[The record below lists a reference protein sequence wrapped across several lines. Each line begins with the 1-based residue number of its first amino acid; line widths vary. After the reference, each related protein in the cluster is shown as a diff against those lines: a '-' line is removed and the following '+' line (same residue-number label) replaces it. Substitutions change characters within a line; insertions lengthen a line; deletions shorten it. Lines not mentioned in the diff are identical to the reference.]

1 MQGNRPICVL
11 ERFEDGSFGAK
22 MLLSN
27 TNNLVQTD
35 FAETSS
41 IKRSHLGIKRGA
53 KAKREEHKQN
63 AGHDQEAKGT
73 MAYGG
78 YGLRFLATI
87 TSSYTGDSVDLK
99 QEEELRKP

>member
-1 MQGNRPICVL
+1 
-11 ERFEDGSFGAK
+11 
-22 MLLSN
+22 MLLTN

-35 FAETSS
+35 LQELLPT
-41 IKRSHLGIKRGA
+41 KRNHLGNKEGA
-53 KAKREEHKQN
+53 KEKREEHKQN

>member
-1 MQGNRPICVL
+1 M
-11 ERFEDGSFGAK
+11 RFEEKPFGAK
-22 MLLSN
+22 MLLTN

-35 FAETSS
+35 LQELLPT
-41 IKRSHLGIKRGA
+41 KRNHLGNKEGA

-78 YGLRFLATI
+78 YGLRFLEQSQVLTPVTRWI
-87 TSSYTGDSVDLK
+87 SSK
-99 QEEELRKP
+99 KKN